1 MSITRIKSL
10 DTQNDLMLQVSF
22 CARMMTTAS
31 PYPLILR
38 VAEASCWTSLL
49 PHLLSCIPRHLS
61 RLWCKYLPPQNFQS
75 ASCIRFAGYP
85 TMFIDVF
92 LRCFNACFAPSPEG
106 LLFEFFFVLQ
116 ASGACH
122 KHGLLPRTRLNI
134 PSKSSFVDFSDG
146 FQQCLGYCCCVKSRV
161 LKSVRRL

>member
-10 DTQNDLMLQVSF
+10 DSQNDLMLQVSF

-75 ASCIRFAGYP
+75 ASCIRFA
-85 TMFIDVF
+85 
-92 LRCFNACFAPSPEG
+92 EG
-106 LLFEFFFVLQ
+106 LVFEFFFVLQ

>member
-38 VAEASCWTSLL
+38 VAEACWTSLL
-49 PHLLSCIPRHLS
+49 PHL
-61 RLWCKYLPPQNFQS
+61 Q
-75 ASCIRFAGYP
+75 SCIRFAGLDP

-92 LRCFNACFAPSPEG
+92 LRSFNARVSHQVLRAFS
-106 LLFEFFFVLQ
+106 LNSSSFFRPLEYVM
-116 ASGACH
+116 

-134 PSKSSFVDFSDG
+134 PSKSSFIDFSDG
-146 FQQCLGYCCCVKSRV
+146 FQQCLRYCCCVKSRV

>member
-1 MSITRIKSL
+1 MSITCIKSL

-38 VAEASCWTSLL
+38 VAEACWTSLL
-49 PHLLSCIPRHLS
+49 PHLQSCIPRHLS
-61 RLWCKYLPPQNFQS
+61 RLRCKYLPPQNFQS
-75 ASCIRFAGYP
+75 ASCIRFAGLDP

-116 ASGACH
+116 ASGVCH
-122 KHGLLPRTRLNI
+122 EAWAAPYI
-134 PSKSSFVDFSDG
+134 PSKSSFVDFSG
-146 FQQCLGYCCCVKSRV
+146 F
-161 LKSVRRL
+161 